1 MKISKKF
8 IVIAAMVATVGI
20 NIAATSPNEAK
31 KNNLKVLPK
40 DISHDDLEK
49 VMHGFNNALGVRCN
63 FCHAASATDPKKMD
77 FASDAKPEKEQAR
90 DMMRMT
96 LKINKKFFE
105 AKSNSLLD
113 TANAISCKTCHHGNP
128 HPKETLGAPTMPPP
142 PPPAPAAAPAQAPA
156 QK

>member
-1 MKISKKF
+1 MKISKKVL
-8 IVIAAMVATVGI
+8 VIAAMVATVGI
-20 NIAATSPNEAK
+20 NIAATSPNEEK

-49 VMHGFNNALGVRCN
+49 VMRGFNNALGVRCN
-63 FCHAASATDPKKMD
+63 FCHAPSAADPKKMD

-105 AKSNSLLD
+105 GKSNSLLD

-128 HPKETLGAPTMPPP
+128 HPKETLGAPAMPPP
-142 PPPAPAAAPAQAPA
+142 PPPAPAQAPTG
-156 QK
+156 K

>member
-8 IVIAAMVATVGI
+8 FVIAAMVATVGI
-20 NIAATSPNEAK
+20 SIAATSPDAGH

-63 FCHAASATDPKKMD
+63 FCHAASAADPKKLD

-96 LKINKKFFE
+96 MKINKKFFE
-105 AKSNSLLD
+105 AKSPNLLD
-113 TANAISCKTCHHGNP
+113 TAMAISCKTCHHGNP
-128 HPKETLGAPTMPPP
+128 HPKETLGAPMAPP
-142 PPPAPAAAPAQAPA
+142 PPPAPAPAQAPTG
-156 QK
+156 K

>member
-8 IVIAAMVATVGI
+8 FVIAALVGTVAI
-20 NIAATSPNEAK
+20 SLAATSPNEEK

-49 VMHGFNNALGVRCN
+49 VMRGFNNALGVRCN
-63 FCHAASATDPKKMD
+63 FCHAASATDPKKLD
-77 FASDAKPEKEQAR
+77 FASDSKPEKNQAR

-105 AKSNSLLD
+105 ASTPNLLD
-113 TANAISCKTCHHGNP
+113 TAMAISCKTCHHGSP
-128 HPKETLGAPTMPPP
+128 HPKETLGAPMPPP
-142 PPPAPAAAPAQAPA
+142 PPMPAPTTTPAPAG
-156 QK
+156 K